1 MGTES
6 IHIGKESRWRIPSY
20 TDLKYPL
27 SISRRLNLPL
37 HKGLLFFHDIVI
49 IFFSLVFSFV
59 IYIYFFNDGKS
70 WNSLFVG
77 GATILGT
84 LMWFMAGKSLYK
96 YQVILDR
103 PRHVIALLK
112 AMSYSLFILIFVSFV
127 FKMEEVTA
135 SRVLI
140 GTSYLTIAVV
150 FMITRVAIAPAIYFW
165 MVKTKRINR
174 NMLIV
179 GIGKES
185 IERAKFLK
193 NLENSNFDV
202 VGFVDDGSIAENNLE
217 DNESINVLGGI
228 ADLDAIVKDYKIC
241 DILVTSNY
249 KREEKLHDIINQCN
263 STRRTIHIA
272 SDFYSIV
279 NQKVQIEEIGMVS
292 SFRFHPPRSLYIFS
306 KFKRVVDL
314 SASFAVIIFLMPLWL
329 FIAALIKLS
338 SPGAVFY
345 KAKAIGKDGKEFAM
359 YKFRSMRQGASTKLH
374 EEKVIKM
381 ITANEATTKIQND
394 PRVTIIGRVLRKLSF
409 DEFPQLINVIRGEMS
424 LVGPRPCLPY
434 EYSHMSD
441 WQKKRFSVTPG
452 MTGLWQIKGRD
463 EVLFNDQVVL
473 DLYYIEHRS
482 VKLDVEILLS
492 TIPVV
497 IFGKGGG

>member
-1 MGTES
+1 MGVES
-6 IHIGKESRWRIPSY
+6 INIGRESRWKIPSY
-20 TDLKYPL
+20 SDLRYPL
-27 SISRRLNLPL
+27 RISRKLNLPL
-37 HKGLLFFHDIVI
+37 HKGILFIHDIAVI
-49 IFFSLVFSFV
+49 LFSLVFSFV
-59 IYIYFFNDGKS
+59 VYVHYYNDGKS
-70 WNSLFVG
+70 WISLVVG
-77 GATILGT
+77 GTTILFT
-84 LMWFMAGKSLYK
+84 LLWFMAGKSLYK

-103 PRHVIALLK
+103 PKHVIALLK
-112 AMSYSLFILIFVSFV
+112 AMAYSLFILVFISFV
-127 FKMEEVTA
+127 FKIDEVTS
-135 SRVLI
+135 SRILI
-140 GTSYLTIAVV
+140 GICYFTVALI
-150 FMITRVAIAPAIYFW
+150 FMITRVSVAPAIYFW

-179 GIGKES
+179 GFGKES

-193 NLENSNFDV
+193 NLEKSNFDV
-202 VGFVDDGSIAENNLE
+202 IGFVDDGSISERDSADD
-217 DNESINVLGGI
+217 DNIKVLGGI
-228 ADLDAIVKDYKIC
+228 EDLEEIVKKYKIC

-292 SFRFHPPRSLYIFS
+292 SFRFHPPRSLYIFH
-306 KFKRVVDL
+306 KVKRVVDV
-314 SASFAVIIFLMPLWL
+314 SASLAVIIFLLPLWL

-345 KAKAIGKDGKEFAM
+345 KAKAIGKEGNEFGM
-359 YKFRSMRQGASTKLH
+359 YKFRSMREGASTKLH

-381 ITANEATTKIQND
+381 ITENEATTKIQND
-394 PRVTIIGRVLRKLSF
+394 PRVTVIGKVLRKLSF

-434 EYSHMSD
+434 EYNHMSD